1 MHANE
6 STRVVTEDH
15 SITFLSRF
23 ALQQSFI
30 INACTMHPKM
40 LGKHKKMLRELV
52 HEWYI
57 RHVARNVLASE
68 RLGLGDVFALP
79 RADMSHVSEPEIAY
93 MLASMHMLKR
103 EVSPHWWFTASV
115 R

>member
-1 MHANE
+1 MQTHRHE
-6 STRVVTEDH
+6 SFTDDH
-15 SITFLSRF
+15 PITFLSRF

-30 INACTMHPKM
+30 INACTMHPRTI
-40 LGKHKKMLRELV
+40 GRHKKMLRELV

-68 RLGLGDVFALP
+68 RLGLGDAFALP
-79 RADMSHVSEPEIAY
+79 RVDMSHVSEPEIAY